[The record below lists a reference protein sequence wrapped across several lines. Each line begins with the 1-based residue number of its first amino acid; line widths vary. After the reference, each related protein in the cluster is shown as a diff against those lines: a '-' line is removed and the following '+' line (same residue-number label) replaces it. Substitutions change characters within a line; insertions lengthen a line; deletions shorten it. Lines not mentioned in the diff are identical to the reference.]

1 MALMIHVPTT
11 EPNAPT
17 IDPERAAKAA
27 IIPEFMGKSQ
37 TANIQSCAC
46 LNSPNYQHS
55 LGSGRHLK
63 PCVDRN
69 CSLEKL
75 RHRTTGLSGFDGG
88 IEFRL
93 ARAGNLS

>member
-1 MALMIHVPTT
+1 MKLIRFGGPGKEKPGVLLNDGTRVDASGFASDYDEAFFGNDGLAALRRS
-11 EPNAPT
+11 
-17 IDPERAAKAA
+17 D
-27 IIPEFMGKSQ
+27 
-37 TANIQSCAC
+37 
-46 LNSPNYQHS
+46 
-55 LGSGRHLK
+55 RHLK

-69 CSLEKL
+69 FSLEKL